1 VDKPT
6 DAICSQTLTAEVEWR
21 DRFADPGSFMLVLLA
36 ALALGAPDY
45 PPVRSAEWL
54 APPACAAA
62 FEGPVCVEDVAPTA
76 EEARRA
82 LGDRAT
88 AWRAEGDRLRVF
100 AWREGETVSLCCAAR
115 VPMRRVGDTDLW
127 SVTLRVK
134 DLDRAVLD
142 ILVGRD
148 PANADLPQYRG
159 PNAPAAPVFAA
170 GLQGKL
176 LEEAWDSAAAGEQ
189 RKLSVYT
196 PPGFDPARRYP
207 VVYLADGYV
216 LEGYA
221 RLVEPLILSGDL
233 PPVVMAGLWPNQG
246 DPAVNWRRLDWQVGV
261 DPERF
266 ARIEKVLLTE
276 AMPLVEAKYGAS
288 SRPRD
293 RLIYGTSAGA
303 AWSAVMAAR
312 HPDVFGH
319 AAAFSLGWGPA
330 ADAAWRTGPRLYLA
344 AGTLEPEYLRVTSE
358 LAARARAAGREVRLD
373 TPVAGHSFTTW
384 QPRMIEAIRWAFG
397 APKKK

>member
-1 VDKPT
+1 V
-6 DAICSQTLTAEVEWR
+6 
-21 DRFADPGSFMLVLLA
+21 FA
-36 ALALGAPDY
+36 
-45 PPVRSAEWL
+45 VR
-54 APPACAAA
+54 
-62 FEGPVCVEDVAPTA
+62 
-76 EEARRA
+76 
-82 LGDRAT
+82 
-88 AWRAEGDRLRVF
+88 EGDP
-100 AWREGETVSLCCAAR
+100 VSLCCAAR
-115 VPMRRVGDTDLW
+115 VPMRRIDQTDLW

-134 DLDRAVLD
+134 GLDRAVLD
-142 ILVGRD
+142 ILVARD
-148 PANADLPQYRG
+148 PANTELPQYRG
-159 PNAPAAPVFAA
+159 RNAAPAPVFAA
-170 GLQGKL
+170 SLQGKL
-176 LEEAWDSAAAGEQ
+176 VEEGWDSVAAGER
-189 RKLSVYT
+189 RKASVYT
-196 PPGFDPARRYP
+196 PPGFDPTKRYP

-233 PPVVMAGLWPNQG
+233 RPVVMVGLWPNQG

-266 ARIEKVLLTE
+266 ARVEQVLLKE
-276 AMPLVEAKYGAS
+276 VIPLAEAKYGAS
-288 SRPRD
+288 SRRQD

-312 HPDVFGH
+312 HPEVFGH

-344 AGTLEPEYLRVTSE
+344 AGTLEPDYLRVASE
-358 LAARARAAGREVRLD
+358 LATRARAAGREVRLD

-397 APKKK
+397 TPKD